1 MDELYYALRYYA
13 AMLQYFRLES
23 VELQTMQQKCNKLT
37 QRCAAQP
44 QRPNQLCAQ
53 PQRSNQRFYSKPNYK
68 YLLPRMTIIDVK
80 VCKVFYFIRT

>member
-44 QRPNQLCAQ
+44 QRPNQ
-53 PQRSNQRFYSKPNYK
+53 RFYSKPNYK
-68 YLLPRMTIIDVK
+68 YLLPRMMIIDVK
-80 VCKVFYFIRT
+80 VCKVFW

>member
-44 QRPNQLCAQ
+44 QRPNQL
-53 PQRSNQRFYSKPNYK
+53 
-68 YLLPRMTIIDVK
+68 
-80 VCKVFYFIRT
+80 